1 MTVGVTVG
9 MKVGMTPVVGM
20 RVGASVEHWHD
31 WISARSAPSS
41 RSRSP
46 I

>member
-9 MKVGMTPVVGM
+9 MKVGMVVGM